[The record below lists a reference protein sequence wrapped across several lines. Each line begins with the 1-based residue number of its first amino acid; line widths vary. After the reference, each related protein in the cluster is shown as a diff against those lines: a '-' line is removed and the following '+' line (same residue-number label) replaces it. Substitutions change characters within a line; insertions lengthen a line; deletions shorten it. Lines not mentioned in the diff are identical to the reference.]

1 MGYELYFI
9 FCAKLKNICIFV
21 LFIFHSKIFYTMTKS
36 QVLNTV
42 RDMPDEFALDAL
54 LDKLVLLHKIELA
67 QADVKDGKTLTHED
81 AKKRIIPVVSPSKPY
96 RLKKN
101 L

>member
-1 MGYELYFI
+1 
-9 FCAKLKNICIFV
+9 
-21 LFIFHSKIFYTMTKS
+21 MTKS

-67 QADVKDGKTLTHED
+67 QADIIEGKTLTHED
-81 AKKRIIPVVSPSKPY
+81 AKKRMEKW
-96 RLKKN
+96 LK
-101 L
+101 